1 MFAPTHTNLSPSLLG
16 VVEALLMDAP
26 SEHAIHYTRGLEQI
40 RAYMRSRHAGP
51 DGAPL
56 AFRDMVLKW
65 SAEWAEHVDKAIAS
79 PIAMATERP
88 MLPFLEGLVGIDIRV
103 AARGRPDDAIYNGDE
118 YARKYYPRG
127 NYVAKWALD
136 AATTAYF
143 PLVRAYP
150 KFTGHEDDGEL
161 SAGDDAQTAS
171 IASEALSKY
180 FTKPAT
186 ETKSVIST
194 VKENGEAAHLAVLKK
209 ADGSFVYLVGS
220 KNVHMAITT
229 ASDIEKAIA
238 IGTTNGQNPFA
249 GARPVAYGM
258 LRMLEGLAPAKRTMF
273 CEFLWQTRLTASFE
287 LLCPNHQHVE
297 LLNVPEDTPVLFGFS
312 FPTLGSLDGVEI
324 CMNPLLGY
332 ALGRYCGVRTVQ
344 YDVVPYTGAE
354 FKAVLS
360 AIKTGYQTEGKVN
373 LYVDGTGAVIGL
385 QKYKT
390 AWYVSLRAI
399 REKAKAFLVA
409 VLGKKK
415 KMAPDDA
422 LSLTHK
428 QLEKRF
434 VAITNW
440 LQLAPTD
447 AHAYCDLGK
456 AFVSYVASV
465 RLASCAGNA
474 SAQKTVQ
481 HDVTDLF
488 PVVWR
493 EFLEATDRTD
503 RIHCA

>member
-1 MFAPTHTNLSPSLLG
+1 MFAPTHTSLSPALLR

-56 AFRDMVLKW
+56 PFRDMVLKW
-65 SAEWAEHVDKAIAS
+65 SAEWAEHVEKAIAS

-161 SAGDDAQTAS
+161 SAGDTTQAAAS

-186 ETKSVIST
+186 ETESVIST

-220 KNVHMAITT
+220 KNVHMAISTT
-229 ASDIEKAIA
+229 SDIEKAIA
-238 IGTTNGQNPFA
+238 VGSPNGQNPFA
-249 GARPVAYGM
+249 GARPVAYGL
-258 LRMLEGLAPAKRTMF
+258 LRMLEGLSPAKRSIF

-297 LLNVPEDTPVLFGFS
+297 LLAVPDDTPVLFGFS
-312 FPTLGSLDGVEI
+312 FPTLGSQDGVEI

-332 ALGRYCGVRTVQ
+332 ALARYCGVRTVQ
-344 YDVVPYTGAE
+344 FDVVPYTGAE

-373 LYVDGTGAVIGL
+373 LYVDGSVCARS
-385 QKYKT
+385 
-390 AWYVSLRAI
+390 ARRPSRSWSRCW
-399 REKAKAFLVA
+399 AKEE
-409 VLGKKK
+409 
-415 KMAPDDA
+415 MTPDEA
-422 LSLTHK
+422 LALTHK

-440 LQLAPTD
+440 LQLAD
-447 AHAYCDLGK
+447 ADAQAYCDLGK
-456 AFVSYVASV
+456 AFVTYVASV
-465 RLASCAGNA
+465 RLASCDGNA

-488 PVVWR
+488 PVVWK
-493 EFLEATDRTD
+493 EFLEATDRSD
-503 RIHCA
+503 RINCA